1 MTDIEGFQILVEKM
15 TANVVAKSKELELE
29 VEPEDG
35 PELLKPHD
43 KTWMD
48 EELLLT
54 DEPRNWL
61 LRCSW

>member
-29 VEPEDG
+29 GEPEDG

-43 KTWMD
+43 KT
-48 EELLLT
+48 
-54 DEPRNWL
+54 
-61 LRCSW
+61 